1 MVTQTS
7 PSTRSPTFP
16 TSVTRHHVGGCL
28 LIGSKRVA
36 ISPSTRSALAST
48 SVLLQRRTSLRSRNG
63 PKLMQSGGR
72 VTTSQFREPRRSAR
86 NPHPPHPWSQLLS
99 SRCLHSTTPRAKVNS
114 LNWAMRTSLD
124 QWCRSHRRFS
134 RGPPEN
140 ELFSNFSVTSNSL
153 DLSLDVT
160 LMAFARG
167 DDLETMDT
175 CFSIIC
181 HCMTIARR

>member
-7 PSTRSPTFP
+7 PSTRSHTFP

-36 ISPSTRSALAST
+36 ISLSTRSALAST
-48 SVLLQRRTSLRSRNG
+48 SVLLQRRTCLRSRNG
-63 PKLMQSGGR
+63 PRSMQSGRR

-86 NPHPPHPWSQLLS
+86 NPHPPRPWSQLPS

-114 LNWAMRTSLD
+114 PNWAMRISLD

-134 RGPPEN
+134 KSPPEN
-140 ELFSNFSVTSNSL
+140 ELFSNCSATLNSL
-153 DLSLDVT
+153 DLFSDVT
-160 LMAFARG
+160 PIAFV
-167 DDLETMDT
+167 
-175 CFSIIC
+175 
-181 HCMTIARR
+181 